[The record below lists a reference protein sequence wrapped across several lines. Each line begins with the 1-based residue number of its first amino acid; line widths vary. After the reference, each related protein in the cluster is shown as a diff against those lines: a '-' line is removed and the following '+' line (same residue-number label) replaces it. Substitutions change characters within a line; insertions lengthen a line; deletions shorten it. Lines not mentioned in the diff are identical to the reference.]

1 MFKMFMMVLTSAM
14 AVYSVVQVLGYFKV
28 QNTEQQNTEQQ
39 NTEQRSRVHRS
50 SRKQRFILLA
60 MCCLLLSI
68 SYSMDVMRTL

>member
-28 QNTEQQNTEQQ
+28 QNTEQQ
-39 NTEQRSRVHRS
+39 SRFHRS

-68 SYSMDVMRTL
+68 SYSMDVIRSL